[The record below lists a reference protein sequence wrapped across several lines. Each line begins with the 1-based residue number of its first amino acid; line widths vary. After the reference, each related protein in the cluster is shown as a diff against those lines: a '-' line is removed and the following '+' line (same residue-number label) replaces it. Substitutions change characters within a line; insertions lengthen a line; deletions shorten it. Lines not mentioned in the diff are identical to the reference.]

1 MEAKMFASVRILKP
15 DVPPKRYTSW
25 SKTLR
30 EYLRFPPMRR
40 FLSVGNTLAERAAR
54 EIRRLRR
61 A

>member
-30 EYLRFPPMRR
+30 KYLRFLPMPR
-40 FLSVGNTLAERAAR
+40 FLSVRDIVAERAAR
-54 EIRRLRR
+54 KIRRLRR